1 MKRYGFKGQF
11 LLVCLGLVILGSVA
25 TSTSSYIVAQSMM
38 KKTIT
43 SQLDHNRDTTIDY
56 IQSWI
61 ENRKGDMQLWSGS
74 SSITNGLY
82 YAGSSGD
89 GSGSFIFVQEI
100 LDEVKKINRANPYYE
115 ELGVA
120 DINGLV
126 ITTSREE
133 TLSNNL
139 HTGKNIEKTDFFQ
152 QAAGG
157 KLHMGDVTV
166 SPETGKS
173 VFALATPI
181 KHEAQPGTPV
191 IGVLYGM
198 IDMDAFAAAV
208 IRQIKIGET
217 GYICIFDRSGLII
230 SHPDTSLMMKQSL
243 QNTLWGAEILANSD
257 GQISYEYNGN
267 SRVASYRQFGEQG
280 WIVAAVID
288 AVEAQRPVWYLANM
302 NIIVTCIILLLASII
317 VFVLSTL
324 ATKPI
329 QKITASLGMIADQ
342 FTSASRQ
349 VAQSSQ
355 QVAQG
360 ASAQAASVEETS
372 ASLEE
377 LSSMAKQNADN
388 AQNASTLS
396 LQTSD
401 GLEKSADL
409 ITRLVQAMERINQS
423 GNEVAKVAKAIE
435 EIAFQTN
442 LLALNAAVEAARAGD
457 AGRGFAVVADEV
469 RNLAQRT
476 SEQARTTSEL
486 ISDSSDRIKD
496 GTRQAEESNQ
506 SLQTILKDVQQVVG
520 LVNEI
525 SASNREQ
532 ARGISQMSQS
542 MTSID
547 QIVQQNSANSEESAS
562 SSQELMSQ
570 AGEMKTYIKNLEI
583 AVIGSKKQSTPLPVI
598 PDQKG
603 SQEQVH
609 AERIRPQ
616 ASLQAPGQNTA
627 NDISAK
633 ELIPFDDDELK
644 DF

>member
-11 LLVCLGLVILGSVA
+11 LLVCLALVILGSV
-25 TSTSSYIVAQSMM
+25 STSLTSYIIAQRMM
-38 KKTIT
+38 KRNIT
-43 SQLDHNRDTTIDY
+43 EQLKHNRDTTIDY

-61 ENRKGDMQLWSGS
+61 EGRKGDMMLWSGS

-82 YAGSSGD
+82 YAGTSGD
-89 GSGSFIFVQEI
+89 GAGSAIFVQEI
-100 LDEVKKINRANPYYE
+100 LDELKKINRSNPYYE
-115 ELGVA
+115 LIGIA

-126 ITTSREE
+126 ISTSRTETISE
-133 TLSNNL
+133 TLR
-139 HTGKNIEKTDFFQ
+139 TGQNIAETDFFQ

-157 KLHMGDVTV
+157 KTYMSNVIV
-166 SPETGKS
+166 SPETGKA
-173 VFALATPI
+173 VFVLSTPI
-181 KHEAQPGTPV
+181 KNVNLEGTPV
-191 IGVLYGM
+191 IGILYGM
-198 IDMDAFAAAV
+198 VDMEAFASAV
-208 IRQIKIGET
+208 ISQIKIGQT
-217 GYICIFDRSGLII
+217 GYICIFDRSGMII
-230 SHPDTSLMMKQSL
+230 SHPDTTLMMRQSL
-243 QNTLWGAEILANSD
+243 KNTLWGAEILAQPD
-257 GQISYEYNGN
+257 GLISYEYNEN

-288 AVEAQRPVWYLANM
+288 AIEAKRPVWLLANY
-302 NIIVTCIILLLASII
+302 NIIVTLIILVLASII
-317 VFVLSTL
+317 VFILSAL

-329 QKITASLGMIADQ
+329 QKITSSLSMIADQ

-377 LSSMAKQNADN
+377 LASMAKQNADN
-388 AQNASTLS
+388 AQSANALS
-396 LQTSD
+396 VQTSD
-401 GLEKSADL
+401 GLKKSAES
-409 ITRLVQAMERINQS
+409 IGRLMQAMESINQS

-469 RNLAQRT
+469 RNLAQRA
-476 SEQARTTSEL
+476 SEQARTTSDL
-486 ISDSSDRIKD
+486 ISASSDRIKD

-506 SLQTILKDVQQVVG
+506 SLQSILKDVQKVVV

-532 ARGISQMSQS
+532 ARGISQMSQAMS
-542 MTSID
+542 AID

-562 SSQELMSQ
+562 SSQELMAQ
-570 AGEMKTYIKNLEI
+570 AGEMKTYIKNLEM
-583 AVIGSKKQSTPLPVI
+583 AVIGSKQLKDPLSSLAAQDNSLEYAQPEKM
-598 PDQKG
+598 PK
-603 SQEQVH
+603 
-609 AERIRPQ
+609 
-616 ASLQAPGQNTA
+616 ASLQAPAQSTVH
-627 NDISAK
+627 DTSAK
-633 ELIPFDDDELK
+633 DLIPFDDDELK

>member
-11 LLVCLGLVILGSVA
+11 LVVCLILVVVGSV
-25 TSTSSYIVAQSMM
+25 STSLTSYIIAQRMM
-38 KKTIT
+38 KRNIT
-43 SQLDHNRDTTIDY
+43 EQLNHNRDTTIDY

-61 ENRKGDMQLWSGS
+61 EGRKGDMMLWSVS

-89 GSGSFIFVQEI
+89 GAGSAIFVQEI
-100 LDEVKKINRANPYYE
+100 LDELKKINGANPFYE
-115 ELGVA
+115 LIGVA

-126 ITTSREE
+126 ISTSRTEAVSE
-133 TLSNNL
+133 NL
-139 HTGKNIEKTDFFQ
+139 RTGKSITETDFFQ

-157 KLHMGDVTV
+157 KTYMSNVLV
-166 SPETGKS
+166 SPETGKA
-173 VFALATPI
+173 VFVLSAPI
-181 KHEAQPGTPV
+181 KNASLEGTPV
-191 IGVLYGM
+191 IGILYGM
-198 IDMDAFAAAV
+198 VDMEAFAADV
-208 IRQIKIGET
+208 IRQIKIGQN
-217 GYICIFDRSGLII
+217 GYICIFDRSGMII
-230 SHPDTSLMMKQSL
+230 SHPDTTLMMRQSL
-243 QNTLWGAEILANSD
+243 KNTLWGAEILAQPD
-257 GQISYEYNGN
+257 GLISYEYNGN
-267 SRVASYRQFGEQG
+267 SRIASYRQFGEQG

-288 AVEAQRPVWYLANM
+288 AIEAKRPVWLLANY
-302 NIIVTCIILLLASII
+302 NIIVTLIILVLASII
-317 VFVLSTL
+317 VFILSAL

-329 QKITASLGMIADQ
+329 QKITSSLSMIADQ

-377 LSSMAKQNADN
+377 LASMAKQNADN
-388 AQNASTLS
+388 AQSANALS
-396 LQTSD
+396 VQTSD
-401 GLEKSADL
+401 GLKKSAES
-409 ITRLVQAMERINQS
+409 IGRLMQAMESINQS

-469 RNLAQRT
+469 RNLAQRA
-476 SEQARTTSEL
+476 SEQARTTSDL
-486 ISDSSDRIKD
+486 ISASSDRIKD

-506 SLQTILKDVQQVVG
+506 SIQSILRDVQKVVV

-532 ARGISQMSQS
+532 ARGISQMSQAMS
-542 MTSID
+542 NID
-547 QIVQQNSANSEESAS
+547 HIVQQNSANSEESAS
-562 SSQELMSQ
+562 SSQQLLAQ

-583 AVIGSKKQSTPLPVI
+583 AVIGTKQLTDAPPSLTAQDNSLEYAQPEIMP
-598 PDQKG
+598 K
-603 SQEQVH
+603 
-609 AERIRPQ
+609 
-616 ASLQAPGQNTA
+616 ASLQAPALSTVHYKP
-627 NDISAK
+627 AK
-633 ELIPFDDDELK
+633 DLIPFDDDDELK

>member
-11 LLVCLGLVILGSVA
+11 LLVCLILVVLGSV
-25 TSTSSYIVAQSMM
+25 STSLTSYIISERMM
-38 KKTIT
+38 KRNIT
-43 SQLDHNRDTTIDY
+43 EQLNHNRDTTIDY

-61 ENRKGDMQLWSGS
+61 ESRKGDMMLWSGS

-82 YAGSSGD
+82 YAGTSGD
-89 GSGSFIFVQEI
+89 GAGSAIFVQEI
-100 LDEVKKINRANPYYE
+100 LDELKKINRSNPYYE
-115 ELGVA
+115 VIGVA

-126 ITTSREE
+126 INTSRTETMSE
-133 TLSNNL
+133 TLR
-139 HTGKNIEKTDFFQ
+139 TGKNIADTDFFK

-157 KLHMGDVTV
+157 KTYMSNVIV
-166 SPETGKS
+166 SPETGKAGFVLS
-173 VFALATPI
+173 API
-181 KHEAQPGTPV
+181 KHEGQEGTPV
-191 IGVLYGM
+191 IGILYGM
-198 IDMDAFAAAV
+198 VDMEAFASAV
-208 IRQIKIGET
+208 ISKIKIGQT
-217 GYICIFDRSGLII
+217 GYICIFDRSGMII
-230 SHPDTSLMMKQSL
+230 SHPDTTLMMRQSL
-243 QNTLWGAEILANSD
+243 KNTLWGAEILAQPD
-257 GQISYEYNGN
+257 GLISYEYNEH

-288 AVEAQRPVWYLANM
+288 AVEFKRPVWLLANY
-302 NIIVTCIILLLASII
+302 NILVTLIILVLASII
-317 VFVLSTL
+317 VFILSAL

-329 QKITASLGMIADQ
+329 QKITSSLSMIADQ

-377 LSSMAKQNADN
+377 LASMAKQNADN
-388 AQNASTLS
+388 AQSANALS
-396 LQTSD
+396 VQTSD
-401 GLEKSADL
+401 GLKKSAES
-409 ITRLVQAMERINQS
+409 IGRLMQAMESINQS

-469 RNLAQRT
+469 RNLAQRA
-476 SEQARTTSEL
+476 SEQARTTSDL
-486 ISDSSDRIKD
+486 ISASSDRIKD

-506 SLQTILKDVQQVVG
+506 SIQSILKDVQKVVV

-532 ARGISQMSQS
+532 ARGISQMSQAMS
-542 MTSID
+542 AID
-547 QIVQQNSANSEESAS
+547 HIVQQNSANSEESAS

-583 AVIGSKKQSTPLPVI
+583 AVIGTKRMTDTLSALAAQG
-598 PDQKG
+598 G
-603 SQEQVH
+603 SLEY
-609 AERIRPQ
+609 AEPGNMPQ
-616 ASLQAPGQNTA
+616 ASLQAAAQSTVH
-627 NDISAK
+627 DTSAK
-633 ELIPFDDDELK
+633 DLIPFDDDELK